1 MFFTDTHSHIYLPE
15 FDQDRDEMIKRAID
29 QEVTEIFLPNID
41 SESIYPM
48 LQLADKFPQH
58 CFPMMGLHPTS
69 VKKNFRQELEIIE
82 EWLEKRSFF
91 GIGEVGIDLYWDK
104 TFREEQVL
112 VFKHQ
117 IQLSLDY
124 NLPLII
130 HSRNSSREIFS
141 CLEDFSKKNLRG
153 IFHSF
158 TGTIKEAQKAISMG
172 FKIGINGIVSFKNS
186 GLDRVVAEIGLD
198 HLVLETDSPY
208 LAPVPK
214 RGKRNESSFLIYI
227 AEKIAEI
234 TGIDIEIVAIKTN
247 QNAAEVF
254 RNG

>member
-1 MFFTDTHSHIYLPE
+1 MFFTDTHSHLYLPE

-29 QEVTEIFLPNID
+29 QKITEIFLPNID

-48 LQLADKFPQH
+48 LQLADKFPQN

-69 VKKNFRQELEIIE
+69 VKKNFRQELETIE
-82 EWLEKRSFF
+82 EWLEKRSFV

-104 TFREEQVL
+104 TFRKEQIL
-112 VFKHQ
+112 AFQHQ
-117 IQLSLDY
+117 IQLSLNH

-130 HSRNSSREIFS
+130 HSRNSFQEIFS
-141 CLEDFSKKNLRG
+141 SLENFSNKNLRG

-158 TGTIKEAQKAISMG
+158 TGTIEEAQRAIGMG

-186 GLDRVVAEIGLD
+186 GLDKVVAEIGLD
-198 HLVLETDSPY
+198 QLVLETDSPY

-234 TGIDIEIVAIKTN
+234 SGTDIEIVASITN

-254 RNG
+254 GNR

>member
-1 MFFTDTHSHIYLPE
+1 MSFIDTHSHLYLPE

-29 QEVTEIFLPNID
+29 QEITKIFLPNID
-41 SESIYPM
+41 SESILPM
-48 LQLADKFPQH
+48 LQLADKFPQN

-69 VKKNFRQELEIIE
+69 VKNNFQQELEIVE
-82 EWLEKRSFF
+82 KWLEKKSFF

-104 TFREEQVL
+104 TFRDEQIL
-112 VFKHQ
+112 AFQHQ
-117 IQLSLDY
+117 IKLSLDH

-130 HSRNSSREIFS
+130 HSRNSFHEIFS
-141 CLEDFSKKNLRG
+141 SLENFRNKNLQG
-153 IFHSF
+153 IFHSY
-158 TGTIKEAQKAISMG
+158 TGTIEEAYRAINLG

-186 GLDRVVAEIGLD
+186 GLDKIVAEIGLD

-234 TGIDIEIVAIKTN
+234 TGEDLEKVALITN
-247 QNAAEVF
+247 RNAAEIF
-254 RNG
+254 GKR

>member
-1 MFFTDTHSHIYLPE
+1 MPFTDTHSHLYLPE

-29 QEVTEIFLPNID
+29 QKVTKIFLPNID
-41 SESIYPM
+41 AESIYPM
-48 LQLADKFPQH
+48 LQLADKFPQN
-58 CFPMMGLHPTS
+58 CFPMIGLHPTS
-69 VKKNFRQELEIIE
+69 VKKNYQQELNIVEQ
-82 EWLEKRSFF
+82 WLGEKTFF

-104 TFREEQVL
+104 TFRKEQIL
-112 VFKHQ
+112 AFQHQ
-117 IQLSLDY
+117 IQLSLDHK
-124 NLPLII
+124 LPLII
-130 HSRNSSREIFS
+130 HSRNSFQEIFS
-141 CLEDFSKKNLRG
+141 SLEKFSDKNLRG

-158 TGTIKEAQKAISMG
+158 TGTIDEAQKAIRMG

-186 GLDRVVAEIGLD
+186 GLDKVVSEIGLD

-234 TGIDIEIVAIKTN
+234 TSRDIKTVAAKTN
-247 QNAAEVF
+247 QNATEVF
-254 RNG
+254 GN